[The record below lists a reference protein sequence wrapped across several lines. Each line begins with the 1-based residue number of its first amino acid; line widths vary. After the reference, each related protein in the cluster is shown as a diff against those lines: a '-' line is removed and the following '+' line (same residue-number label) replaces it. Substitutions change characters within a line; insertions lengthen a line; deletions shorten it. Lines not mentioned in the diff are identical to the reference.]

1 MRVTSS
7 LWVSALIRRAEAAG
21 AFAMVV
27 HRGAAEAGAIFI
39 IGNNLSADAGAA
51 AAAAKFVLYG
61 PAPQSD
67 YGEEGVSQRQF
78 ECLLE
83 TATSDDIA
91 EKIARERSFDPD
103 IWVIEI
109 EDREGRTFIEG

>member
-21 AFAMVV
+21 AFAMVL

-39 IGNNLSADAGAA
+39 VVNNLNDQIA
-51 AAAAKFVLYG
+51 LYG
-61 PAPQSD
+61 PAPQTD
-67 YGEEGVSQRQF
+67 YSLDGPSERQF
-78 ECLLE
+78 ECVLD
-83 TATSDDIA
+83 AASDDDVKQ
-91 EKIARERSFDPD
+91 KIARERSFDPD

-109 EDREGRTFIEG
+109 EDRQGRSFIE